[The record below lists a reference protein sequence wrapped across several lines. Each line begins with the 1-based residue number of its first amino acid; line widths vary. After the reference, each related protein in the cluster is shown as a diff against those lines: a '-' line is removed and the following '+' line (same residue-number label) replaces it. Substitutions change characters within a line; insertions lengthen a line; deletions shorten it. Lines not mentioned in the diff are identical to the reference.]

1 MPKITINPQIAAY
14 LKRIRTESG
23 VSAKEISEK
32 LNKSPAYITKLEHGN
47 IKTIDIYDLQKYINI
62 VCKNNEKAIDG
73 AIDYIYGELKPNVI
87 SSPEEIS
94 DLEAYENF
102 DKVNRKIPVPDEL
115 KEYILNELK
124 EIGYTLSDL
133 VDKANLNEF
142 VEGLKDRDDVEYN
155 RWYFVNGAYSILLKL
170 DYNEVNNILKTPNSI
185 SNYITMQA
193 LLYNICLI
201 KGENDVSAGSS
212 SHKILKDFHFCTLR
226 ERHENLGKSQSTKDD
241 QLFHQ
246 NIENLISALTAI
258 SDQDVIYTN
267 KRLEAIIKNLKNDI
281 GFAFA
286 FMSLDLSSVIE
297 FDYDTKKDLLQK
309 IKELIEEYSQKGK
322 DKIQKFDV

>member
-1 MPKITINPQIAAY
+1 MPKVTINPQIATY

-212 SHKILKDFHFCTLR
+212 SHKILKDFHFYTIR
-226 ERHENLGKSQSTKDD
+226 ERHENFGKSKSTKDD

-246 NIENLISALTAI
+246 NISNLISALTAI

>member
-23 VSAKEISEK
+23 VSAKEISER

-47 IKTIDIYDLQKYINI
+47 IKTIDINDMQKYII
-62 VCKNNEKAIDG
+62 IACKNNDIAIDN
-73 AIDYIYGELKPNVI
+73 AIDYIYGKLKPDVI
-87 SSPEEIS
+87 SSSEEVYE
-94 DLEAYENF
+94 LEAYENF
-102 DKVNRKIPVPDEL
+102 DKVNRKIPVPDDL

-142 VEGLKDRDDVEYN
+142 VEVPKDREDIEYN
-155 RWYFVNGAYSILLKL
+155 KWYFNNGAYSILLKL
-170 DYNEVNNILKTPNSI
+170 DYNEINTIFQTPNSV
-185 SNYITMQA
+185 SNYVTMQA

-201 KGENDVSAGSS
+201 KGEDDVSAGSS
-212 SHKILKDFHFCTLR
+212 SRRILKDFHFYTLR

-246 NIENLISALTAI
+246 NISNLISAFTAI
-258 SDQDVIYTN
+258 SDQDVIYAN
-267 KRLEAIIKNLKNDI
+267 KRLEAIISNLKNDI

-286 FMSLDLSSVIE
+286 FMSLNLSSVIE
-297 FDYDTKKDLLQK
+297 FDYDTKKELLQK